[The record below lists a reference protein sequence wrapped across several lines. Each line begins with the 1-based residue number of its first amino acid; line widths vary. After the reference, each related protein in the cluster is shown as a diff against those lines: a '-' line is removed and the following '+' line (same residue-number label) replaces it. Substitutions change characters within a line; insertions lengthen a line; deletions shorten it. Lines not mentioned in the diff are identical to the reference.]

1 MYWLFRVVF
10 SLNSLR
16 IEYSELQYE
25 CLSFKRFSQANHLVA
40 NIISVKNLARYRC
53 ILCLCKVKKRADDIA
68 PMLAE
73 MTEHLRSLRE
83 TINSQHRQICS
94 LNRNIDKL
102 NHELRKRDKRIE
114 ELTEKLAKYESPEKN
129 SGNSSTPPSKEK
141 MRDEVLRRTKSL
153 RKPSGKKPGGQA
165 GHQGSTL
172 TKNETPTV
180 IEDVA
185 SEFCTNCGAALE
197 DCERVL
203 DYVTQVVSLPQLSPV
218 VKEIRHYITICKNCG
233 ERVQSHAKRKAGSN
247 AVIYD
252 DTVKALV
259 VYLNVVLFL
268 PYGRI
273 AAFLKEVFGLDISQ
287 GSMVNWV
294 NAAKTSA
301 KPAIAAIEQYIRRSG
316 VVGFDESGLY
326 CNKRLD
332 WAWIAQTAYFTL
344 LFRASGR
351 AAKELDSRFGDSLE
365 RMVAVTDRH
374 SAYFAL
380 NFLDH
385 QVCLAHLLRE
395 LQYLNELDKKQDW
408 SARVEQLLQEAIHTR
423 NEHPQQ
429 VIDKS
434 PWIERLDALL
444 TENVSHM
451 NEAFAKLQKGLTKCR
466 DYIFN
471 FLENPAIPP
480 DNNASERGIRKVKI
494 KMKNSGTFRSD
505 QGADAFLEILSIV
518 ETAKKHDKSLFNA
531 IRALF

>member
-1 MYWLFRVVF
+1 M
-10 SLNSLR
+10 
-16 IEYSELQYE
+16 
-25 CLSFKRFSQANHLVA
+25 
-40 NIISVKNLARYRC
+40 NISAALH
-53 ILCLCKVKKRADDIA
+53 
-68 PMLAE
+68 E
-73 MTEHLRSLRE
+73 MTDEIRRLRE
-83 TINSQHRQICS
+83 KIDSQHTEICG
-94 LNRNIDKL
+94 LNRNIDRL
-102 NHELRKRDKRIE
+102 NHKLRKLGRENESLKER
-114 ELTEKLAKYESPEKN
+114 LAQYESPDKH
-129 SGNSSTPPSKEK
+129 SGNSSTPPSKERMK
-141 MRDEVLRRTKSL
+141 DEVVRRTRSL
-153 RKPSGKKPGGQA
+153 RKPTGRKPGGQE

-172 TKNETPTV
+172 TRNEEPTM

-185 SEFCTNCGAALE
+185 PEFCTSCGASLD

-203 DYVTQVVSLPQLSPV
+203 DYVTQVISLPQLTPV

-252 DTVKALV
+252 GTVKALV

-273 AAFLKEVFGLDISQ
+273 GSFLKEVFGLEISQ

-294 NAAKTSA
+294 NAAKRGA
-301 KPAIAAIEQYIRRSG
+301 EPAIKEIERRIKQSS
-316 VVGFDESGLY
+316 VVGYDESGLY

-332 WAWIAQTAYFTL
+332 WTWIAQTAYFTL
-344 LFRASGR
+344 LFRAGGR
-351 AAKELDSRFGDSLE
+351 ASKELDSRFGDALE

-395 LQYLNELDKKQDW
+395 LQYLNELDAEQDW
-408 SARVEQLLQEAIHTR
+408 SKRVEQLLQEAVHER
-423 NEHPQQ
+423 NERPQDM
-429 VIDKS
+429 IDKA
-434 PWIERLDALL
+434 PWKQRLNTLL

-451 NEAFAKLQKGLTKCR
+451 KEPFRKLQKALTKCQ

-471 FLENPAIPP
+471 FLENPATPP

-505 QGADAFLEILSIV
+505 DGADAFLDILAII
-518 ETAKKHDKSLFNA
+518 ETAKKHNKPTYNA
-531 IRALF
+531 ISALF

>member
-1 MYWLFRVVF
+1 M
-10 SLNSLR
+10 
-16 IEYSELQYE
+16 
-25 CLSFKRFSQANHLVA
+25 
-40 NIISVKNLARYRC
+40 NISAALH
-53 ILCLCKVKKRADDIA
+53 
-68 PMLAE
+68 E
-73 MTEHLRSLRE
+73 MTDEIRRLRE
-83 TINSQHRQICS
+83 KIDSQHTEICG
-94 LNRNIDKL
+94 LNRNIDRL
-102 NHELRKRDKRIE
+102 NHKLRKLGKENESLKER
-114 ELTEKLAKYESPEKN
+114 LAQYESPDKH
-129 SGNSSTPPSKEK
+129 SGNSSTPPSKERMK
-141 MRDEVLRRTKSL
+141 DEVVRRTRSL
-153 RKPSGKKPGGQA
+153 RKPGGRKPGGQE

-172 TKNETPTV
+172 TRNEEPTMT
-180 IEDVA
+180 EDVA
-185 SEFCTNCGAALE
+185 PEFCTSCGASLD

-203 DYVTQVVSLPQLSPV
+203 DYVTQVISLPQLTPV
-218 VKEIRHYITICKNCG
+218 VKEIRHCITICKNCG

-252 DTVKALV
+252 GTVKALV

-273 AAFLKEVFGLDISQ
+273 GSFLKEVFGLEISQ

-294 NAAKTSA
+294 NAAKRGA
-301 KPAIAAIEQYIRRSG
+301 EPAIKEIERRIKQSS

-332 WAWIAQTAYFTL
+332 WTWIAQTAYFTL
-344 LFRASGR
+344 LFRAGGR
-351 AAKELDSRFGDSLE
+351 ASKELDSRFGDALE

-395 LQYLNELDKKQDW
+395 LQYLNELDAEQDW
-408 SARVEQLLQEAIHTR
+408 SKRVEQLLQEAIHER
-423 NEHPQQ
+423 NERPQDM
-429 VIDKS
+429 IDKA
-434 PWIERLDALL
+434 PWKQRLNTLL

-451 NEAFAKLQKGLTKCR
+451 KEPFRKLQKGLTKCQ

-505 QGADAFLEILSIV
+505 DGADAFLDILSII
-518 ETAKKHDKSLFNA
+518 ETAKKHNKPTYNA